1 MTAGAETPTDM
12 KTNVHDVIN
21 FVRTG
26 SSYVDVVF
34 IIRPFDFVSSFML
47 LLSFLAFASE
57 KAFSL
62 HFSVFLFHL
71 FSQLWILPIEFT
83 KLLVTLKGLTFKT
96 NRYL

>member
-1 MTAGAETPTDM
+1 MPLQLQSMAAEVETPTNM

-21 FVRTG
+21 FVGTG

-34 IIRPFDFVSSFML
+34 IILPFDFISGFML

-71 FSQLWILPIEFT
+71 FS
-83 KLLVTLKGLTFKT
+83 
-96 NRYL
+96 